1 LEQIGEEE
9 NENQKQVQA
18 TNQNAQTLG
27 RETSKNLNMLGRGI
41 MGDTQE
47 RFSMGSD
54 PLGMAIARDYGS
66 VN

>member
-1 LEQIGEEE
+1 
-9 NENQKQVQA
+9 
-18 TNQNAQTLG
+18 
-27 RETSKNLNMLGRGI
+27 MLGRGI

-66 VN
+66 VNQPGAYAHTNVGMSSNV